1 MNASSNS
8 MSNNSG
14 DGEVTAELPVLDVAA
29 YEARHGH
36 DPLAST
42 DTWQS
47 PTLSSA
53 TTTLNTAILPN
64 LAHVAPDHVSETMPS
79 KNLSATLASKIEGEL
94 RSLASNLEELET
106 RLAAKG
112 ERLAII
118 EAELAESRDAGKAA
132 AERAAAL
139 SDELTGSRAA
149 VAAATTQIE
158 GLQQSI
164 REREDAIR
172 AAGERANGL
181 QHSLQRLETD
191 IAENAVAANTRTA
204 TLVATHE
211 GVLKAAWQQVAQLQ
225 TQSAAQHEA
234 LQAMEGRRGIFD
246 SMLRGLDL
254 QLAGRDQDHA
264 KLGEEL
270 ARHTTRLAELTRDL
284 ESRSQRVAQLEAEV
298 AALNTNLGARSD
310 EVGAVARANNE
321 LNQALEAQRQD
332 SAARA
337 VRVTEL
343 EAQIV
348 AGNQIHAEAL
358 RAAAAAHSEL
368 QAANTALSAHKSA
381 LTAEL
386 DDLREESA
394 EHVAAVQQMATQHS
408 DRMAQID
415 AQNQKIETLTAQ
427 VSTQAQTILADAE
440 RIRVTQERINIAEN
454 DLRASEEAINHLESE
469 LRSRNMRIEE
479 LTRINTQMQGDIAD
493 ARRWLGERDGLMQRL
508 ETEAA
513 HSAALVDN
521 IQRSMRALTPANSA
535 AVGTPDAPGAT
546 SAPAAAMTGAALR
559 AQSAA
564 ASTSGN
570 YEGIREQGARLLV
583 RKLDGH
589 EVVHVLGRKTTIGR
603 TPDNDLQVD
612 ASFVSRHHAVL
623 LLTGNQTVIEDLN
636 STNGVYVNGTRI
648 TRETLSDGD
657 VVMVGKA
664 RFRFAV
670 RAAVARPTVE
680 LSTT

>member
-1 MNASSNS
+1 M
-8 MSNNSG
+8 
-14 DGEVTAELPVLDVAA
+14 
-29 YEARHGH
+29 
-36 DPLAST
+36 
-42 DTWQS
+42 
-47 PTLSSA
+47 
-53 TTTLNTAILPN
+53 
-64 LAHVAPDHVSETMPS
+64 
-79 KNLSATLASKIEGEL
+79 
-94 RSLASNLEELET
+94 
-106 RLAAKG
+106 
-112 ERLAII
+112 
-118 EAELAESRDAGKAA
+118 
-132 AERAAAL
+132 
-139 SDELTGSRAA
+139 
-149 VAAATTQIE
+149 
-158 GLQQSI
+158 
-164 REREDAIR
+164 
-172 AAGERANGL
+172 
-181 QHSLQRLETD
+181 RLE
-191 IAENAVAANTRTA
+191 
-204 TLVATHE
+204 
-211 GVLKAAWQQVAQLQ
+211 
-225 TQSAAQHEA
+225 
-234 LQAMEGRRGIFD
+234 
-246 SMLRGLDL
+246 
-254 QLAGRDQDHA
+254 
-264 KLGEEL
+264 
-270 ARHTTRLAELTRDL
+270 ELTRDL

-298 AALNTNLGARSD
+298 AALNTSLGARCD

-321 LNQALEAQRQD
+321 LNQALEAQRQE

-337 VRVTEL
+337 VRLTEL

-368 QAANTALSAHKSA
+368 QATNTALSAHKTA

-386 DDLREESA
+386 NDLREESA
-394 EHVAAVQQMATQHS
+394 EHVAAVQQLAAQHA
-408 DRMAQID
+408 DRVAQID
-415 AQNQKIETLTAQ
+415 AQNQKIESLTMQ
-427 VSTQAQTILADAE
+427 VATQAQTILTDAE

-521 IQRSMRALTPANSA
+521 IQRSMRSLTPANSA
-535 AVGTPDAPGAT
+535 TVGTPDAHNVPHAHA
-546 SAPAAAMTGAALR
+546 APR
-559 AQSAA
+559 APSAA
-564 ASTSGN
+564 TSTSGN

-670 RAAVARPTVE
+670 RAAVARSSVE

>member
-1 MNASSNS
+1 MNASSKS
-8 MSNNSG
+8 MSSNSG
-14 DGEVTAELPVLDVAA
+14 DGEVTAELPVLDLAA

-36 DPLAST
+36 DPLSNT
-42 DTWQS
+42 DTWQA
-47 PTLSSA
+47 PTLSAAS
-53 TTTLNTAILPN
+53 TTLNTAILPN
-64 LAHVAPDHVSETMPS
+64 LANAAPDHETPQS
-79 KNLSATLASKIEGEL
+79 KNLSANLASKIEGEL
-94 RSLASNLEELET
+94 RALASNLEELET

-118 EAELAESRDAGKAA
+118 EAELAESRVAGKAA
-132 AERAAAL
+132 AGRAAAL

-164 REREDAIR
+164 REREEAIR
-172 AAGERANGL
+172 VADDRATGL
-181 QHSLQRLETD
+181 QTSLQRLEVD
-191 IAENAVAANTRTA
+191 IAENTVAAKTQTA

-211 GVLKAAWQQVAQLQ
+211 GALKTAWQQVAQLQ
-225 TQSAAQHEA
+225 TQSVAQHEA

-254 QLAGRDQDHA
+254 QLADRDQDRA
-264 KLGEEL
+264 KLGEDL
-270 ARHTTRLAELTRDL
+270 ARHTTRLDELTRDL

-310 EVGAVARANNE
+310 EVGAVARTNNE
-321 LNQALEAQRQD
+321 LNQALEAQRQQ

-358 RAAAAAHSEL
+358 RAAATAHSEL
-368 QAANTALSAHKSA
+368 QASNTALSVHKSA

-394 EHVAAVQQMATQHS
+394 EHVAAVQQMAAQHA
-408 DRMAQID
+408 DRTAQID
-415 AQNQKIETLTAQ
+415 VQNQKIETLTAQ
-427 VSTQAQTILADAE
+427 AATQAQTILADAE

-469 LRSRNMRIEE
+469 VRSRNMRIEE

-521 IQRSMRALTPANSA
+521 IQRSIRSLTPANSA
-535 AVGTPDAPGAT
+535 GVGTPDAPSANG
-546 SAPAAAMTGAALR
+546 APAAATTPR
-559 AQSAA
+559 AQTAA
-564 ASTSGN
+564 TSTSGN
-570 YEGIREQGARLLV
+570 HEGLREQGVRLLV

-636 STNGVYVNGTRI
+636 STNGVYLNGTRI

-670 RAAVARPTVE
+670 RAAIVRANQE

>member
-1 MNASSNS
+1 MNASSKS

-36 DPLAST
+36 DPLANT
-42 DTWQS
+42 DTWQA

-53 TTTLNTAILPN
+53 TTTVNTAILPN
-64 LAHVAPDHVSETMPS
+64 LAHAVPE
-79 KNLSATLASKIEGEL
+79 NLSANLASKIEGEL
-94 RSLASNLEELET
+94 RSLASNLEELEM

-149 VAAATTQIE
+149 IAAATTQIE
-158 GLQQSI
+158 GLHQSV
-164 REREDAIR
+164 REREDLLR
-172 AAGERANGL
+172 AGEERANGL
-181 QHSLQRLETD
+181 QQSLQRLEVN
-191 IAENAVAANTRTA
+191 IAENAAAAKAKAAN
-204 TLVATHE
+204 LVATHE
-211 GVLKAAWQQVAQLQ
+211 GAIKSAWQQVAQLQ
-225 TQSAAQHEA
+225 AQGAAQHEA
-234 LQAMEGRRGIFD
+234 LQGLEGRRGIFD
-246 SMLRGLDL
+246 SMLRGLDV
-254 QLAGRDQDHA
+254 QLAGREQDHA
-264 KLGEEL
+264 KLGQDL
-270 ARHTTRLAELTRDL
+270 ARHTARADELTQNL
-284 ESRSQRVAQLEAEV
+284 EGRSQRVAQLEAEV
-298 AALNTNLGARSD
+298 AALNTTLGARSD
-310 EVGAVARANNE
+310 EVGAVARANSE
-321 LNQALEAQRQD
+321 LNQALEAQRQEG
-332 SAARA
+332 AARA
-337 VRVTEL
+337 VRITEL

-368 QAANTALSAHKSA
+368 QAANTTLSGHKSA

-394 EHVAAVQQMATQHS
+394 EHVAAVQQMATQHA

-427 VSTQAQTILADAE
+427 VATQAQTIVADAE

-454 DLRASEEAINHLESE
+454 DLRASEEAINRLESE
-469 LRSRNMRIEE
+469 VRSRNMRIEE

-521 IQRSMRALTPANSA
+521 IQRSIRSITPANGA
-535 AVGTPDAPGAT
+535 GVGTPDAPSAR
-546 SAPAAAMTGAALR
+546 SAPATAPTPR
-559 AQSAA
+559 AQTAA
-564 ASTSGN
+564 TATSGN

-583 RKLDGH
+583 RKQDGH

-636 STNGVYVNGTRI
+636 STNGIYVNGTRI

-670 RAAVARPTVE
+670 RAGLARPAVE
-680 LSTT
+680 VSTT

>member
-1 MNASSNS
+1 MNASSKS

-47 PTLSSA
+47 PTASTA
-53 TTTLNTAILPN
+53 TTLTTAILPN
-64 LAHVAPDHVSETMPS
+64 LAHLASDHVSETTQS
-79 KNLSATLASKIEGEL
+79 KNLSANLASKIEGEL

-118 EAELAESRDAGKAA
+118 EAELAESRVAGKAA

-181 QHSLQRLETD
+181 QHSLQRLEVN
-191 IAENAVAANTRTA
+191 IAENTAAADAKTA
-204 TLVATHE
+204 ALIATHE
-211 GVLKAAWQQVAQLQ
+211 GALKTVWQQVAQLQ
-225 TQSAAQHEA
+225 TQGVAQHEA

-254 QLAGRDQDHA
+254 QLAGRDRDHA
-264 KLGEEL
+264 KLGEDL
-270 ARHTTRLAELTRDL
+270 ARYTARIDELTGDL

-298 AALNTNLGARSD
+298 AALNTTLGARSD
-310 EVGAVARANNE
+310 EVGAVARANSE
-321 LNQALEAQRQD
+321 LNQALEGQRRE

-337 VRVTEL
+337 LRVTEL

-358 RAAAAAHSEL
+358 RAAATAHSEL
-368 QAANTALSAHKSA
+368 KADNTALSAHKSA

-386 DDLREESA
+386 DDLRELSA
-394 EHVAAVQQMATQHS
+394 EQVAAVQQLAAQHAG
-408 DRMAQID
+408 RMAQID
-415 AQNQKIETLTAQ
+415 QQNQKIEALTAQ
-427 VSTQAQTILADAE
+427 VASQAQTMLADAE
-440 RIRVTQERINIAEN
+440 RIRVTQERLNIAEN
-454 DLRASEEAINHLESE
+454 DLRVSEDAINRLESDV
-469 LRSRNMRIEE
+469 RSRSMRIEE

-521 IQRSMRALTPANSA
+521 IQRSIRSLTPANSA
-535 AVGTPDAPGAT
+535 TVGTPDAP
-546 SAPAAAMTGAALR
+546 
-559 AQSAA
+559 SAA
-564 ASTSGN
+564 GSAATSTSGN
-570 YEGIREQGARLLV
+570 HEGIREQGARLLV
-583 RKLDGH
+583 RKQDGH

-612 ASFVSRHHAVL
+612 ASFVSRHHAVI

-636 STNGVYVNGTRI
+636 STNGVYRNGTRI

-670 RAAVARPTVE
+670 RPAVARTNLE

>member
-1 MNASSNS
+1 MNASSKS

-36 DPLAST
+36 DPLANT
-42 DTWQS
+42 DTWQA
-47 PTLSSA
+47 PTLSTA

-64 LAHVAPDHVSETMPS
+64 LAHAAPDHLSETAQS
-79 KNLSATLASKIEGEL
+79 KNLSANLASKIEGEL

-112 ERLAII
+112 ERLAMI

-158 GLQQSI
+158 GLQQSM
-164 REREDAIR
+164 REREDAVR
-172 AAGERANGL
+172 AAADRASGL
-181 QHSLQRLETD
+181 QQSLQRLEVD
-191 IAENAVAANTRTA
+191 IAENTVAAKAKTA

-211 GVLKAAWQQVAQLQ
+211 GALKTAWQQVAQLQ
-225 TQSAAQHEA
+225 TQSVAQHEA

-254 QLAGRDQDHA
+254 QLADRDQDHA
-264 KLGEEL
+264 KLGEDL
-270 ARHTTRLAELTRDL
+270 ARHTTRLDELTRDL

-298 AALNTNLGARSD
+298 AGLNTNLGARTD

-321 LNQALEAQRQD
+321 LKQALEAQRQEG
-332 SAARA
+332 AARA
-337 VRVTEL
+337 GRITEL
-343 EAQIV
+343 EAQIT

-358 RAAAAAHSEL
+358 RAAATAHSEL
-368 QAANTALSAHKSA
+368 QASNKALNAHKSS

-394 EHVAAVQQMATQHS
+394 EHVAAVQQMATQHA

-415 AQNQKIETLTAQ
+415 VQNQKIETLTAQ
-427 VSTQAQTILADAE
+427 VAAQAQTILADAE

-469 LRSRNMRIEE
+469 VRSRNMRIEE

-493 ARRWLGERDGLMQRL
+493 ARRWLGERDALMQRL

-521 IQRSMRALTPANSA
+521 IQRSIRPRTSANSS
-535 AVGTPDAPGAT
+535 PDAPSANGA
-546 SAPAAAMTGAALR
+546 
-559 AQSAA
+559 SAA
-564 ASTSGN
+564 APTPRAQTAATSTSGN

-612 ASFVSRHHAVL
+612 ASFISRHHAVL

-636 STNGVYVNGTRI
+636 STNGIYVNGTRV

-670 RAAVARPTVE
+670 RAAMARSTVE